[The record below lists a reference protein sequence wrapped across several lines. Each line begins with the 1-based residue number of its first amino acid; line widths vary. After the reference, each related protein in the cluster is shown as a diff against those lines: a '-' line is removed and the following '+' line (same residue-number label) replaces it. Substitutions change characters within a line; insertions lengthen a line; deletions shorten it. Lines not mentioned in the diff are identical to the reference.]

1 MRMTARISY
10 ALRYAL
16 CALLLLCAQ
25 AVSAEVLLSFHSFN
39 GSVLFG
45 RYPHTFV
52 VLAGTL
58 DETGEQINE
67 NYGFTAK
74 RASPAVLRGPVYHDI
89 MIEEPKYIRSTNR
102 HFTIPISDEQY
113 HRIVAEM
120 RAWRDAPGK
129 YYDLDTRNCIHF
141 VGKIASIAGLKV
153 EYPGDM
159 LRRPK
164 KWLNHI
170 TRLNPQLSAKPID

>member
-1 MRMTARISY
+1 MGRIVK
-10 ALRYAL
+10 LLIAL
-16 CALLLLCAQ
+16 CACVWAQ
-25 AVSAEVLLSFHSFN
+25 AVSAEVTVSFHSFN

-52 VLAGTL
+52 VLNGTL
-58 DETGEQINE
+58 EDGTEINE

-74 RASPAVLRGPVYHDI
+74 RATPAVLRGPVIHA
-89 MIEEPKYIRSTNR
+89 MLIEKPKYIRKTNR
-102 HFTIPISDEQY
+102 HFTIDITDQQY
-113 HRIVAEM
+113 REIVAEM
-120 RAWRDAPGK
+120 VRWRDAPGK

-141 VGKIASIAGLKV
+141 VGTIAQMVGVTV
-153 EYPGDM
+153 EYPDNM

-170 TRLNPQLSAKPID
+170 TSLNPQLGAELIK